1 MLNLVWKD
9 IAAARRILLIV
20 LPLGI
25 LQLAVFASVG
35 PFILPAALFFSA
47 VLASGSIALEEAQ
60 RTETLWNSL
69 PVSRA
74 QVVFA
79 RYLTVHLGILVGLG
93 LSWAVGQVVGRLMAS
108 SGTAGSAVATAT
120 AGVAAVATSAVDPA
134 PFASPTALAPIF
146 VVLTLTAALYLPFY
160 FRWGAGRGA
169 IILSAVGVGSLL
181 IITLL
186 VQWLLGENGYSSPM
200 LQPGAWNTADPAARA
215 EFEARLEVVI
225 PWVLSA
231 SVAGSLVLFALSS
244 VASWVLYE
252 TRDL

>member
-1 MLNLVWKD
+1 MLSLIWKD
-9 IAAARRILLIV
+9 IAAARRILLLV

-35 PFILPAALFFSA
+35 AFILPAALFFSA

-69 PVSRA
+69 PVSRG

-79 RYLTVHLGILVGLG
+79 RYLTVLLAILFGLG
-93 LSWAVGQVVGRLMAS
+93 MACAVGQVVGRLLAP
-108 SGTAGSAVATAT
+108 G
-120 AGVAAVATSAVDPA
+120 AADPA
-134 PFASPTALAPIF
+134 PFASPVALAPIF
-146 VVLTLTAALYLPFY
+146 VVLTFTAALYLPFY

-169 IILSAVGVGSLL
+169 VILSAVGVGSLL

-200 LQPGAWNTADPAARA
+200 LQPGAWTEADPAARA
-215 EFEARLEVVI
+215 EFEARLRVVI

-231 SVAGSLVLFALSS
+231 SVAGSLVAFALSS

>member
-9 IAAARRILLIV
+9 VAAARRVLLI
-20 LPLGI
+20 LIPLGI

-47 VLASGSIALEEAQ
+47 VLASGSIALEETQ
-60 RTETLWNSL
+60 RTETLWASL
-69 PVSRA
+69 PVSRG
-74 QVVFA
+74 QIVFA
-79 RYLTVHLGILVGLG
+79 RYLTVLLGILVGLG
-93 LSWAVGQVVGRLMAS
+93 LTCAVGQVVGRLMDT
-108 SGTAGSAVATAT
+108 GLGAGSAASAGATTSATAMNP
-120 AGVAAVATSAVDPA
+120 ALFATS
-134 PFASPTALAPIF
+134 TALAPIF
-146 VVLTLTAALYLPFY
+146 VVLILTAAIYLPFY

-169 IILSAVGVGSLL
+169 VILSAVGVGSLL

-186 VQWLLGENGYSSPM
+186 VQWLMGENGYYSPM

-215 EFEARLEVVI
+215 AFEARLQEVV
-225 PWVLSA
+225 PWVLGG
-231 SVAGSLVLFALSS
+231 SVVGSVVLFALSS

>member
-1 MLNLVWKD
+1 MLDLVWKD
-9 IAAARRILLIV
+9 IVAARRALLILL
-20 LPLGI
+20 PFGI

-60 RTETLWNSL
+60 RTETLWASL
-69 PVSRA
+69 PVSRG
-74 QVVFA
+74 QIVFA
-79 RYLTVHLGILVGLG
+79 RYLTVLLGILVGFG
-93 LSWAVGQVVGRLMAS
+93 LAGGVGQIVGRLLAP
-108 SGTAGSAVATAT
+108 GAPN
-120 AGVAAVATSAVDPA
+120 PA
-134 PFASPTALAPIF
+134 PFASPVALAPIF
-146 VVLTLTAALYLPFY
+146 VVLTVTAALYLPFY

-169 IILSAVGVGSLL
+169 VILSAVGVGTLL

-200 LQPGAWNTADPAARA
+200 LQPGAWNTASPAARA
-215 EFEARLEVVI
+215 EFEARLELVI

-231 SVAGSLVLFALSS
+231 SVVGSMVLFAVSS

>member
-9 IAAARRILLIV
+9 IATARRILLLVI
-20 LPLGI
+20 PLGI

-35 PFILPAALFFSA
+35 AFILPAALFFAA

-69 PVSRA
+69 PVSRG

-79 RYLTVHLGILVGLG
+79 RYLTVLLGILVGLG
-93 LSWAVGQVVGRLMAS
+93 LTCAVGQVVGRLMAP
-108 SGTAGSAVATAT
+108 GAVN
-120 AGVAAVATSAVDPA
+120 PA
-134 PFASPTALAPIF
+134 PFASPVALAPIF
-146 VVLTLTAALYLPFY
+146 VVLALTAAFYLPFY

-169 IILSAVGVGSLL
+169 VILSAVGVGTLL

-186 VQWLLGENGYSSPM
+186 FQWLLSENGYSSPM
-200 LQPGAWNTADPAARA
+200 LQPGAWYDADPAARA
-215 EFEARLEVVI
+215 EFEARLRVVI
-225 PWVLSA
+225 PWVLST
-231 SVAGSLVLFALSS
+231 SIAGSLVAFALSS
-244 VASWVLYE
+244 VASWCLYD

>member
-1 MLNLVWKD
+1 MLDLVWKD
-9 IAAARRILLIV
+9 IVAARRALLIL

-35 PFILPAALFFSA
+35 PLILPAALFFSA

-60 RTETLWNSL
+60 RTEALWASL
-69 PVSRA
+69 PVSRG

-79 RYLTVHLGILVGLG
+79 RYLTALLGILVGLG
-93 LSWAVGQVVGRLMAS
+93 LTGGVGQIVGRLMA
-108 SGTAGSAVATAT
+108 
-120 AGVAAVATSAVDPA
+120 AGVAMDSPGGSVVPAAVMNPA
-134 PFASPTALAPIF
+134 PFATPAALAPIF
-146 VVLTLTAALYLPFY
+146 VVLTLTAAIYLPFY

-169 IILSAVGVGSLL
+169 VILSAVGVGSLL

-186 VQWLLGENGYSSPM
+186 VQWLLGENGYHSPM
-200 LQPGAWNTADPAARA
+200 LQPGEWNTASPAARV

-225 PWVLSA
+225 PWVLGT
-231 SVAGSLVLFALSS
+231 SVLGSMVLFAVSS